1 MNLSIIIIAK
11 NEEKNLERSLKAVQG
26 MGEIILV
33 DSGSTDNTRAVAERF
48 GAQVFDIDWQGF
60 GRAKKF
66 AQEKANG
73 NWILSVDAD
82 EVVTSPLREEILAIV
97 GKSDSK
103 AGYEIARLTNFMGKW
118 IYHSGWYPDYV
129 LRLFRR
135 DIGAFTDS
143 LVHESVNLSGP
154 VGRLNNS
161 LLHYSYPDISVYLR
175 KLDRYTSLGAEEL
188 RRQGRK
194 FHIHQLLLKPPASFF
209 RHYLTGAGFLDGLE
223 GFLIAGLSAYGT
235 FIKYVKLKA
244 LCSAE
249 RPL

>member
-11 NEEKNLERSLKAVQG
+11 NEEKNLVRSLTAVQG

-48 GAQVFDIDWQGF
+48 GAQVFDMGWNGF
-60 GRAKKF
+60 GPAKKF
-66 AQEKANG
+66 AQQKANG
-73 NWILSVDAD
+73 SWILSIDAD
-82 EVVTSPLREEILAIV
+82 EVVTAPLREEILTVV
-97 GKSDSK
+97 GSDNAK
-103 AGYEIARLTNFMGKW
+103 AGYEITRLTNFMGKW

-135 DIGAFTDS
+135 EVGLFSDS
-143 LVHESVNLSGP
+143 LVHESVTVSGP
-154 VGRLNNS
+154 VGRLNNT

-188 RRQGRK
+188 RRQGRE
-194 FHIHQLLLKPPASFF
+194 FHIHNLLLKPPASFF

-235 FIKYVKLKA
+235 FIKYAKLKTLGA
-244 LCSAE
+244 ADKPS
-249 RPL
+249 

>member
-11 NEEKNLERSLKAVQG
+11 NEEKNLVRSLTAVQG

-48 GAQVFDIDWQGF
+48 GAQVFDMGWNGF
-60 GRAKKF
+60 GPAKKF

-73 NWILSVDAD
+73 SWILSIDAD
-82 EVVTSPLREEILAIV
+82 EVVTAPLREEILTVV
-97 GKSDSK
+97 GSDNAK
-103 AGYEIARLTNFMGKW
+103 AGYEITRLTNFMGKW

-135 DIGAFTDS
+135 EAGFFSDS
-143 LVHESVNLSGP
+143 LVHESVTVSGP
-154 VGRLNNS
+154 VGRLNNT

-188 RRQGRK
+188 RRQGRE
-194 FHIHQLLLKPPASFF
+194 FHIHNLLLKPPASFF

-235 FIKYVKLKA
+235 FIKYAKLKA
-244 LCSAE
+244 FGAADKPS
-249 RPL
+249 